1 MMPDFE
7 SHNRS
12 KQPTS
17 GDSLTGNAGN
27 HNQPVGALDM
37 LKRDRFEMLSA
48 YLDGEVTAE
57 ERRQVEAWLATDP
70 VVQRL
75 YDRLLKLR
83 QGVQTMPVPASTQSV
98 EQTID
103 KVFTRVNRRPKMA
116 LMWGGAAVAALV
128 VGAISGVLPGGRS
141 WEPQFAQSSIEKVNP
156 TQAMGGIESASTA
169 VRSDALMIALDQ
181 PVVQI
186 PKAPVSAPAES
197 FDSF

>member
-12 KQPTS
+12 KQPNS

-156 TQAMGGIESASTA
+156 AQSMRGIESASTA